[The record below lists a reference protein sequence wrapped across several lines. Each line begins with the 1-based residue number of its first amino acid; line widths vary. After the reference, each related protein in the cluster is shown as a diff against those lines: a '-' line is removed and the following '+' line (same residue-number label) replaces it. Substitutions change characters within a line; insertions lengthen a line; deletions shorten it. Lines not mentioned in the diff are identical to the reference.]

1 MNLHKLIFY
10 LSLEK
15 PVKGPRIPNPG
26 YFCFTDVEITRTT
39 TEKDFDGQF
48 SNYHCKFPF
57 TYQGK
62 EHRHCIKESHDK
74 VWCATEDVLGEP
86 DDSGYEC
93 KTCWKNETY
102 KWANCMFGPCMTEH
116 EKCGPRNEHC
126 CGIVIGELSI

>member
-57 TYQGK
+57 TYQGREYDTCVK
-62 EHRHCIKESHDK
+62 LPIFTSFCVIE
-74 VWCATEDVLGEP
+74 AQG
-86 DDSGYEC
+86 DDGHEC
-93 KTCWKNETY
+93 PSCWKNETY
-102 KWANCMFGPCMTEH
+102 KIGYCTDKFGGGRCHNASHIPG
-116 EKCGPRNEHC
+116 KSGSN
-126 CGIVIGELSI
+126 GK